1 MAANTDP
8 IFKKTPMVYA
18 AQLTDADTTVAAPMG
33 DIGGEGALI
42 QSILCSTDD
51 SATVNLQFYLND
63 GILDHYIGRVPVPT
77 NSGHGA
83 ALVEALETLAPDLHE
98 LYVPSGWT
106 LKVGCLA
113 TMTAAKVTDVVGL
126 GGDY

>member
-8 IFKKTPMVYA
+8 IFKKNRQAYP

-33 DIGGEGALI
+33 TTGGEGAI
-42 QSILCSTDD
+42 IESILCSTDD
-51 SATVNLQFYLND
+51 TSTVDLQFYLND
-63 GILDHYIGRVPVPT
+63 GAIDHYIGRVPVAAG
-77 NSGHGA
+77 SGYGS
-83 ALVEALETLAPDLHE
+83 ALVEALSILAPDTHE
-98 LYVPSGWT
+98 LGIPQGWT